1 MIDAI
6 SGLLRPTFLNFACAS
21 VNSESPEMASSTSF
35 KVFDES
41 SSNFLK
47 SYQEVVNTN
56 TNRNLSLNS

>member
-47 SYQEVVNTN
+47 SYQEVPI
-56 TNRNLSLNS
+56 